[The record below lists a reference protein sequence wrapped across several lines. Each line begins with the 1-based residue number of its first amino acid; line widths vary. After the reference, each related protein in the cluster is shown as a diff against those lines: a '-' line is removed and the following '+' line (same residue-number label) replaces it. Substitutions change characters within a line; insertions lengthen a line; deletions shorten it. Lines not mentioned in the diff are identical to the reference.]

1 VKEAVAPAP
10 APVSA
15 PGGRLASL
23 DVLRGLI
30 MVLMVLDHTRDFFMD
45 ARINPTNLAA
55 TTTPLFFTRW
65 VTHFCAPLFIF
76 LAGASAYLMRARG
89 NSQGRGPDDL
99 TRSAHSAL
107 STQTLSTAQ
116 GRGPD
121 ELAWFLASRGL
132 FLIVLELTVVRLFL
146 FFHWTP
152 ALLFLLVFWSIG
164 MSMILLG
171 ALVKCRVPAR
181 WIAALGAV
189 IVLGHNLLDLAG
201 VPLLTSESSAAQTVL
216 VTLFLR
222 PGVLVPVPGAIWIV
236 GYPVLPWFGMMALG
250 YGFGEVLMKER
261 PTRIRITAALGIA
274 AVLAFLVLRT
284 LGIYGD
290 PVPFR
295 TQETTIKT
303 VLAFLN
309 CQKTPPSLLF
319 VLMTLGPGLVL
330 LAVLEATEPQPA
342 EDETASSS
350 QTSPPRR
357 WLMTFGRVPLFFYL
371 LQWPVIHL
379 LANVVGEL
387 SGHRIPWFDWYTI
400 YPDGHG
406 YSLPFIYLMWAVVV
420 VLLYFPSRWYAGL
433 KRRRKDLTWLSYV

>member
-1 VKEAVAPAP
+1 VKETVAPAP
-10 APVSA
+10 VTAT
-15 PGGRLASL
+15 GGRLASL
-23 DVLRGLI
+23 DVLRGVI
-30 MVLMVLDHTRDFFMD
+30 MVLMVLDHTRDFFTD

-89 NSQGRGPDDL
+89 KGY
-99 TRSAHSAL
+99 
-107 STQTLSTAQ
+107 

-121 ELAWFLASRGL
+121 EVAWFLASRGL
-132 FLIVLELTVVRLFL
+132 FLIVLELTLVRLFL

-171 ALVKCRVPAR
+171 ALLKCRVPAR
-181 WIAALGAV
+181 WIAALGAA

-201 VPLLTSESSAAQTVL
+201 VPLLTSESSAAQIAL
-216 VTLFLR
+216 VTLLLR
-222 PGVLVPVPGAIWIV
+222 PGVLVPAPGVSWIV
-236 GYPVLPWFGMMALG
+236 GYPILPWFGMMALG
-250 YGFGEVLMKER
+250 YGFGEILVKAR

-274 AVLAFLVLRT
+274 AVLTFVVLRV
-284 LGIYGD
+284 LGVYGD

-295 TQETTIKT
+295 TQETTVKT

-319 VLMTLGPGLVL
+319 VLMTLGPGLLL
-330 LAVLEATEPQPA
+330 LALLEATEPT
-342 EDETASSS
+342 EDETDPSVQASA
-350 QTSPPRR
+350 PRR
-357 WLMTFGRVPLFFYL
+357 ALMTLGRVPLFFYL

-387 SGHRIPWFDWYTI
+387 SGHRIPWFDWYTR

-406 YSLPFIYLMWAVVV
+406 YSLPFVYLMWGVVV
-420 VLLYFPSRWYAGL
+420 AILYFPSRWYAGL